1 MANTPNKNGETYKTR
16 QTLLE
21 KVKDK
26 HNDESWE
33 EFVYYYEG
41 YIYILCRRM
50 NLNHHD
56 AEEIV
61 QKVLLNL
68 WGALPEFQYDN
79 NRKFRTWLNTV
90 TRNEVRNYLRNTSRQ
105 NKKVIKATEDV
116 HSDIANSEA
125 IPDIEK
131 IAEEEWHV
139 YIASM
144 AFANIKDDFSEKTI
158 EVFLKLSKG
167 ESNISVAEEMG
178 IPRNTIAVYK
188 KRITAK
194 LSKEIRRLNHELG

>member
-1 MANTPNKNGETYKTR
+1 MTSKDDTYRTR

-26 HNDESWE
+26 HDDESWE
-33 EFVYYYEG
+33 EFVYYYKG
-41 YIYILCRRM
+41 FIYILCRRM

-56 AEEIV
+56 AEEVV
-61 QKVLLNL
+61 QKVLLNS
-68 WGALPEFQYDN
+68 WTALPEFQYDN
-79 NRKFRTWLNTV
+79 NLKFRSWLSTV
-90 TRNEVRNYLRNTSRQ
+90 TRNEVRNYFRYTSRQ
-105 NKKVIKATEDV
+105 NKKVEKASKDV
-116 HSDIANSEA
+116 HSDITNVEA
-125 IPDIEK
+125 LPDIEK
-131 IAEEEWHV
+131 IAEEEWQG

-144 AFANIKDDFSEKTI
+144 AFANIKDDFSDTII

-167 ESNISVAEEMG
+167 LSNIKVAEEMD